1 MTFQDSRRTRF
12 LQEMGIDPVW
22 RLRERAVPEAGS
34 AMMANEEANVVDHAA
49 VSSDEGLSTATASV
63 SPTVLTTQSW
73 NEEAAP
79 ATESRIIEPVSMER
93 SDREIVLHAAA
104 PVAQP
109 AIQNKSSAWEDDV
122 PAWVTEDAPADESIP
137 FDLEDSVT
145 AESIPGK
152 PSVAEIA
159 RMDWHALESAV
170 SICTK
175 CRLCETRTRTVFGT
189 GDRHAKWL
197 FVGEGPGY
205 NEDLQ
210 GEPFVGPAGK
220 LLDNMLAAMGLRR
233 GENAYIANVVKCRP
247 TGDNGKDRP
256 PAADEAAACLPYLQ
270 RQIALI
276 QPDVIVALG
285 KSAALALLG
294 AAPDTPVS
302 RLRGQVHRYADVPLV
317 VTYHPAYL
325 LRSPEEKGKAW
336 RDLCL
341 AMATRADAA
350 AAR

>member
-1 MTFQDSRRTRF
+1 
-12 LQEMGIDPVW
+12 
-22 RLRERAVPEAGS
+22 
-34 AMMANEEANVVDHAA
+34 
-49 VSSDEGLSTATASV
+49 
-63 SPTVLTTQSW
+63 
-73 NEEAAP
+73 
-79 ATESRIIEPVSMER
+79 
-93 SDREIVLHAAA
+93 
-104 PVAQP
+104 
-109 AIQNKSSAWEDDV
+109 
-122 PAWVTEDAPADESIP
+122 
-137 FDLEDSVT
+137 
-145 AESIPGK
+145 
-152 PSVAEIA
+152 
-159 RMDWHALESAV
+159 MDWQTLESAV

-175 CRLCETRTRTVFGT
+175 CRLCEGRTRTVFGT
-189 GDRHAKWL
+189 GDRRAKWL

-220 LLDNMLAAMGLRR
+220 LLDSMLAAMGLRR

-247 TGDNGKDRP
+247 TGDNGRDRP
-256 PAADEAAACLPYLQ
+256 PAPDEAAACLPYLK

-294 AAPDTPVS
+294 ASPDTPVA

-325 LRSPEEKGKAW
+325 LRSPEDKGKAW

-341 AMATRADAA
+341 AMASHADAA
-350 AAR
+350 ASR

>member
-1 MTFQDSRRTRF
+1 MTFQDSRRARF
-12 LQEMGIDPVW
+12 LQEMGIDPLW
-22 RLRERAVPEAGS
+22 RLRERPEQQAASGS
-34 AMMANEEANVVDHAA
+34 EIVADARAANHAA
-49 VSSDEGLSTATASV
+49 TSMTANLSV
-63 SPTVLTTQSW
+63 S
-73 NEEAAP
+73 
-79 ATESRIIEPVSMER
+79 ATPMPVSVPMAEPPVQAHASPVSPVSLADR
-93 SDREIVLHAAA
+93 PAATRESISDSPRHV
-104 PVAQP
+104 VAQP
-109 AIQNKSSAWEDDV
+109 AKPAAWEDDV
-122 PAWVTEDAPADESIP
+122 PDWVTEDAPIDGDIP
-137 FDLEDSVT
+137 FDEPAVADAV
-145 AESIPGK
+145 AESVPGK

-159 RMDWHALESAV
+159 RMDWETLESAV

-189 GDRHAKWL
+189 GDRRAKWL

-205 NEDLQ
+205 NEDVQ

-220 LLDNMLAAMGLRR
+220 LLDNMLAAMALRR

-247 TGDNGKDRP
+247 TGDNGRDRP
-256 PAADEAAACLPYLQ
+256 PAPDEASACLPYLE

-285 KSAALALLG
+285 KSAALALLK

-302 RLRGQVHRYADVPLV
+302 RLRGQVHRYADVPLI

-341 AMATRADAA
+341 AMATHADVA

>member
-12 LQEMGIDPVW
+12 LQEMGIDPLW
-22 RLRERAVPEAGS
+22 RLRSRPEQQAAPDMSLTDDANPAGRVVTSMSGELPADATPMPAS
-34 AMMANEEANVVDHAA
+34 ASLAEQ
-49 VSSDEGLSTATASV
+49 TARSPV
-63 SPTVLTTQSW
+63 SP
-73 NEEAAP
+73 AAP
-79 ATESRIIEPVSMER
+79 ADEQAATLAGA
-93 SDREIVLHAAA
+93 REAVQETARNVPRQATK
-104 PVAQP
+104 P
-109 AIQNKSSAWEDDV
+109 AAWEDNV
-122 PAWVTEDAPADESIP
+122 PDWVTEDAPIEGDIP
-137 FDLEDSVT
+137 FDEPAEEESV
-145 AESIPGK
+145 PGK
-152 PSVAEIA
+152 PSAAEIA
-159 RMDWHALESAV
+159 RMDWDALESAV

-189 GDRHAKWL
+189 GDRRAKWL

-220 LLDNMLAAMGLRR
+220 LLDNMLAAMDLRR

-247 TGDNGKDRP
+247 TGDNGRDRP
-256 PAADEAAACLPYLQ
+256 PAPDEAASCLPYLE

-285 KSAALALLG
+285 KSAALALLK

-302 RLRGQVHRYADVPLV
+302 RLRGQVHRYADVPLI

-341 AMATRADAA
+341 AMATHADAA
-350 AAR
+350 AAP